1 MDRKSAKIVCILFYA
16 IEIAAIIGSTIVS
29 EKCLKHTESWGKS
42 KKNTVSH
49 QADTVMC
56 DSTNA

>member
-1 MDRKSAKIVCILFYA
+1 MDRKSAKIVCTLFYT

-42 KKNTVSH
+42 KKSGVSH
-49 QADTVMC
+49 KSDIGMC
-56 DSTNA
+56 DSTQS